1 MIDRKSIAT
10 LFKQQSF
17 FPHFHLVFSRFSRI
31 IYLKSVKIQT
41 CRLLYLFVL
50 AYLDNWVLLLAWKG
64 NRRVLQLEW
73 TQNLIIFI
81 CRFPE
86 DSNKI

>member
-1 MIDRKSIAT
+1 MIDCKSIAT

-50 AYLDNWVLLLAWKG
+50 AYLDNWVFSAFGVERKPPGFTIGMNTKFDNIHLSFSRG
-64 NRRVLQLEW
+64 Q
-73 TQNLIIFI
+73 
-81 CRFPE
+81 
-86 DSNKI
+86 